1 MSTETAIIVAG
12 VVVMFVI
19 FIAAL
24 GWATIH
30 TRGVRTPGATYF
42 DK

>member
-1 MSTETAIIVAG
+1 MPTDTAIIVSG

-19 FIAAL
+19 FVAAM
-24 GWATIH
+24 GWAAFY

>member
-1 MSTETAIIVAG
+1 MPTDTAIIVSG
-12 VVVMFVI
+12 VVVMFVV
-19 FIAAL
+19 FVAAI
-24 GWATIH
+24 GWAAFY